1 MDVPT
6 PGRFGPYGGRYV
18 PETLMAALEELDR
31 VHEAA
36 KRDPTFWAELEALLK
51 DYVGR
56 PTPLTEAPR
65 LAAIYALGLIQAEP
79 KVSVPALEKLL
90 AAKDPQ
96 TRRSAAL
103 GLGNVIGV
111 AVAQEKKTR
120 SLPAEFPA
128 NRQDLL
134 SAAVL
139 VTQAAPKGFDDPSP
153 QVRGP
158 CVDAVQQVSASL
170 VDLIRD
176 PFDPTKEYPPP
187 GSILTAPVWK
197 NHPRNGTPSRKKP
210 SSAAMYGIAK
220 NSESAPPATRSPSAT

>member
-1 MDVPT
+1 V
-6 PGRFGPYGGRYV
+6 
-18 PETLMAALEELDR
+18 
-31 VHEAA
+31 
-36 KRDPTFWAELEALLK
+36 
-51 DYVGR
+51 
-56 PTPLTEAPR
+56 
-65 LAAIYALGLIQAEP
+65 
-79 KVSVPALEKLL
+79 

-187 GSILTAPVWK
+187 GRPPT
-197 NHPRNGTPSRKKP
+197 NDE
-210 SSAAMYGIAK
+210 AAKIRGHRAFVEGLK
-220 NSESAPPATRSPSAT
+220 REF